1 MTVDLVEN
9 WEQVF
14 PHVCPLVTMTTK
26 GTGMQFSKKYKHHFS
41 NITETLKF
49 IHKCRFFHS
58 FFCHNVIENRMV
70 ITGHTHI
77 KTCWKKEKKN
87 LLSML
92 TDLSGILY
100 KLMPLSFELAT
111 WVDVSV
117 PRFVCGAEYGHSLG
131 VLRHDSLHRV
141 CGASYVNGWV
151 ILNLQKTEPHS

>member
-1 MTVDLVEN
+1 MFVLWLPWQQKELACN
-9 WEQVF
+9 FQ
-14 PHVCPLVTMTTK
+14 K
-26 GTGMQFSKKYKHHFS
+26 NI
-41 NITETLKF
+41 NITSQILQKHWNLYINVDFF
-49 IHKCRFFHS
+49 IFFFS
-58 FFCHNVIENRMV
+58 FCHNVIKNRMV
-70 ITGHTHI
+70 ISGHTHI